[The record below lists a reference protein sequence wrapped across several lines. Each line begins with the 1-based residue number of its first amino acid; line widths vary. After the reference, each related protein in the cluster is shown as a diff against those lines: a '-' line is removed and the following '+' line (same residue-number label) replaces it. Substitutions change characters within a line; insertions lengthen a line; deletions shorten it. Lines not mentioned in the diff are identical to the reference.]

1 MGTVTHL
8 HERLRTVPTRIGAED
23 EVLGIARSLVS
34 GGQAG
39 DRSGP
44 SWDDLVQSG
53 LFAISIPVDFGG
65 LDISN
70 AVMAEAVSIIA
81 ATSPESATALAGHF
95 STLEAIR
102 NAGSEEQRRAIFARV
117 ACGECFSGLVRGD
130 GPVSERGLR
139 LSTEGIGYCLD
150 GEIASSAAL
159 SVDWLTLL
167 LADERGEPRFVL
179 VPRHAREIGITPGEP
194 GHHRLSFQRLHVA
207 ADAVLKASA
216 DARLMSGA
224 TGQLLDG
231 ALVLGQSTQTFLSS
245 IQRLRDRRHDA
256 DESDLRVIKV
266 EIARAYVK
274 MESLAALINRCGT
287 EIDIAQ
293 VTPGARTI
301 TRAGQLA
308 KALAIAATQ
317 TFVQTA
323 DGRSEDALVELGS
336 DLAKET
342 PGPAQSQ
349 ETDGAVDR

>member
-1 MGTVTHL
+1 M
-8 HERLRTVPTRIGAED
+8 
-23 EVLGIARSLVS
+23 GIARSLAN

-39 DRSGP
+39 VRTVP

-70 AVMAEAVSIIA
+70 ALMAEAVSIIA

-102 NAGSEEQRRAIFARV
+102 NTGSQEQRRAIFARV

-130 GPVSERGLR
+130 DPVSEWALR
-139 LSTEGIGYCLD
+139 LTTEGIGYCLD
-150 GEIASSAAL
+150 GEISSSEPLLA
-159 SVDWLTLL
+159 DWLALL
-167 LADERGEPRFVL
+167 LADERGEPRFVI
-179 VPRHAREIGITPGEP
+179 VPRHARETAFAQGGA
-194 GHHRLSFQRLHVA
+194 GQHRLSFQKLHVA
-207 ADAVLKASA
+207 ADAVLKVSS

-224 TGQLLDG
+224 TSDLLQG
-231 ALVLGQSTQTFLSS
+231 ALALGQSTQTFLSS
-245 IQRLRDRRHDA
+245 IRKLRDRRHDA
-256 DESDLRVIKV
+256 ADSDLRLIKL

-293 VTPGARTI
+293 VTPGPRTI
-301 TRAGQLA
+301 TRASQMA

-317 TFVQTA
+317 TFLHAA
-323 DGRSEDALVELGS
+323 DGTSEDALVELGS
-336 DLAKET
+336 DLAKDT
-342 PGPAQSQ
+342 PDPAQSQ
-349 ETDGAVDR
+349 ETDGTVDR